1 MSSRGAPATAALR
14 TAAAAAAAAAAPPRP
29 RVAVIGAGFAGLE
42 AALTLQTAGQ
52 CDVMLLE
59 AGARPGG
66 RAWTLPLPAGSAAA
80 ALELGATWLHGLGS
94 EGEPNPVFRHAV
106 ELGLIESNPTAERWW
121 SSQFCLPGEARPLS
135 LEEQAVITHALAAW
149 GEAVEGLQQD
159 EAGTTADALRAAW
172 AALLASG
179 RLGDAGERLQL
190 AGRSWRW
197 RELLQRAM
205 DGCDSTSVQSAQGLA
220 LYDEMPGGVHAAM
233 PGGMQ
238 GVAEGLAA
246 RVHDLRYGH
255 AVQCIRWGGAG
266 HAGPVSIACANGAAV
281 EADAVVVTVSLGVL
295 KAQHKALFEPALPL
309 TKQDAIQRLS
319 IGTVD
324 KLLLDLA
331 PGSASSSSGS
341 GSGGGSGGGGS
352 GDGGSVSGGRASGSA
367 EAVSFALL
375 WSEPWQGF
383 GGSTSASASAC
394 VDSPPAAAPA
404 PGEAQLPGWAR
415 GVFSI
420 RFGGPEF
427 KQRSA
432 ASAAAGVAQQAQ
444 QAAAGDAGRTGEAAE
459 GHQEEFNPRAQAQ
472 QPRTYQAVAWL
483 TGAEAAAMEA
493 ASDEE
498 VLGTLRRLA
507 EVFPAL
513 QLPPGASW
521 DRVQL
526 HRSRWGSDPLFRGSY
541 SYLGPGS
548 SPADVA
554 ALQAPVEGPDGG
566 APRVLFAGEACHV
579 KYIGTMHGAALTG
592 RLAAQTLLQH
602 WSEAPAGQQRERH
615 EASPG

>member
-1 MSSRGAPATAALR
+1 MTKCQAACTLRCQAACRWAASAAGKCTGNATRARALPYASALPLH
-14 TAAAAAAAAAAPPRP
+14 AAAQALSHLPSP
-29 RVAVIGAGFAGLE
+29 
-42 AALTLQTAGQ
+42 ALT
-52 CDVMLLE
+52 
-59 AGARPGG
+59 G
-66 RAWTLPLPAGSAAA
+66 RA
-80 ALELGATWLHGLGS
+80 
-94 EGEPNPVFRHAV
+94 VFC
-106 ELGLIESNPTAERWW
+106 S
-121 SSQFCLPGEARPLS
+121 
-135 LEEQAVITHALAAW
+135 
-149 GEAVEGLQQD
+149 
-159 EAGTTADALRAAW
+159 
-172 AALLASG
+172 
-179 RLGDAGERLQL
+179 
-190 AGRSWRW
+190 
-197 RELLQRAM
+197 
-205 DGCDSTSVQSAQGLA
+205 
-220 LYDEMPGGVHAAM
+220 
-233 PGGMQ
+233 Q

-472 QPRTYQAVAWL
+472 QPRTYQV
-483 TGAEAAAMEA
+483 
-493 ASDEE
+493 
-498 VLGTLRRLA
+498 
-507 EVFPAL
+507 
-513 QLPPGASW
+513 
-521 DRVQL
+521 
-526 HRSRWGSDPLFRGSY
+526 
-541 SYLGPGS
+541 
-548 SPADVA
+548 
-554 ALQAPVEGPDGG
+554 
-566 APRVLFAGEACHV
+566 
-579 KYIGTMHGAALTG
+579 
-592 RLAAQTLLQH
+592 
-602 WSEAPAGQQRERH
+602 
-615 EASPG
+615 